1 MYIMAIIVFE
11 TEWKIKMIFK
21 LFRAFFKIGLFMFGG
36 GSAIIP
42 LLQAELVERKK
53 WLNEKEIMDY
63 YSIGQCTPGIIAV
76 NVSTFTGYKLGG
88 IKGAV
93 ASTLG
98 VIMPSLIII
107 IMIASLINLFLDNQ
121 YVMHAFTG
129 IRIAVVA
136 LIADVVLSMGR
147 KNIKDR
153 YQFAIFA
160 AVVILMLALSISPV
174 WVICGAGALGLILR
188 RGKTV

>member
-1 MYIMAIIVFE
+1 
-11 TEWKIKMIFK
+11 MIFK
-21 LFRAFFKIGLFMFGG
+21 LFAAFFKIGMFMFGG

-53 WLNEKEIMDY
+53 WLSEKEIMDY

-88 IKGAV
+88 IRGSV
-93 ASTLG
+93 AATLG
-98 VIMPSLIII
+98 IIMPSLIII
-107 IMIASLINLFLDNQ
+107 TLIASLINLFLDNQ
-121 YVMHAFTG
+121 YVIHAFTG
-129 IRIAVVA
+129 IRVAVAA

-147 KNIKDR
+147 KNIKDE
-153 YQFAIFA
+153 YQFAIFVVVA
-160 AVVILMLALSISPV
+160 ALMLTLSLSPV

-188 RGKTV
+188 RGKTA

>member
-1 MYIMAIIVFE
+1 
-11 TEWKIKMIFK
+11 MIFK

>member
-1 MYIMAIIVFE
+1 
-11 TEWKIKMIFK
+11 
-21 LFRAFFKIGLFMFGG
+21 MFGG

-53 WLNEKEIMDY
+53 WLSEKEIMDY

-88 IKGAV
+88 IRGSV
-93 ASTLG
+93 AATLG
-98 VIMPSLIII
+98 IIMPSLIII
-107 IMIASLINLFLDNQ
+107 TLIASLINLFLDNQ
-121 YVMHAFTG
+121 YVIHAFTG
-129 IRIAVVA
+129 IRVAVAA

-147 KNIKDR
+147 KNIKDE
-153 YQFAIFA
+153 YQFAIFVVVA
-160 AVVILMLALSISPV
+160 ALMLTLSLSPV

-188 RGKTV
+188 RGKTA